1 MDLSDLEFKGLTEE
15 QQARFKAEYQLQDR
29 RDKNAMAR
37 TLKECENRKEVAL
50 INQETERM
58 RSKTSKI
65 VGGMTLAGVLITVG
79 SKLFCHFSDRK
90 YYSKREDE
98 GLETKTIERKTG
110 RF

>member
-29 RDKNAMAR
+29 RDKAAMAR
-37 TLKECENRKEVAL
+37 TVQEGKDKKEVAL
-50 INQETERM
+50 INQETERR
-58 RSKTSKI
+58 RSRTSLI
-65 VGGMTLAGVLITVG
+65 VGGMTLTGVILTVG

-90 YYSKREDE
+90 FYSNREDE
-98 GLETKTIERKTG
+98 GLETINIKRNTG